1 MALLV
6 EVHLVLG
13 LGLLALVATIVV
25 VGAPAALRPQA
36 PPDLY
41 LRLHRAAAVLILA
54 EAFLGVVLLAVGK
67 RPHANL
73 HVVYAL
79 AAVLV
84 MPAARLLAGRGRS
97 RASIYQLGGTVLLLG
112 VIFRLTTT
120 G

>member
-1 MALLV
+1 MARLI

-13 LGLLALVATIVV
+13 LGLLALVAAVV
-25 VGAPAALRPQA
+25 VISAPAALRGH
-36 PPDLY
+36 PPPAIY
-41 LRLHRAAAVLILA
+41 LRLHRVATVLILA
-54 EAFLGVVLLAVGK
+54 EVFLGALLFALGR
-67 RPHANL
+67 RPQTNL

-84 MPAARLLAGRGRS
+84 MPVARSLAGRGRS
-97 RASIYQLGGTVLLLG
+97 RAGIYQLGGTILLLG